1 MALKAIEVA
10 DFLISQAKQDENSDL
25 LTNLKLQKLLYYA
38 EGSHLAIF
46 GRSLFDDRIEAWDM
60 GPVVPHVYHA
70 FKPCGRQ
77 PIEEVYEGY
86 SNLEMGDQRFLNWVC
101 AFYGKYSANRLV
113 TMTHRESPW
122 INAFRMQ
129 KNKEISRDDMMNY
142 FTDNW
147 KIKEKIVSH
156 LELGQD
162 KLASEINEAIS
173 EVDGRPGISANK
185 LLEVLGV

>member
-1 MALKAIEVA
+1 
-10 DFLISQAKQDENSDL
+10 
-25 LTNLKLQKLLYYA
+25 
-38 EGSHLAIF
+38 
-46 GRSLFDDRIEAWDM
+46 
-60 GPVVPHVYHA
+60 
-70 FKPCGRQ
+70 
-77 PIEEVYEGY
+77 
-86 SNLEMGDQRFLNWVC
+86 
-101 AFYGKYSANRLV
+101 
-113 TMTHRESPW
+113 
-122 INAFRMQ
+122 
-129 KNKEISRDDMMNY
+129 MMNY